1 MMRCHSAMMG
11 RSNLMRGRSGTR
23 KATFQ
28 HCKVS
33 WFHGQSPTASFYAS
47 VRCRSQQK
55 GCRLKGVG

>member
-1 MMRCHSAMMG
+1 
-11 RSNLMRGRSGTR
+11 
-23 KATFQ
+23 
-28 HCKVS
+28 VS